1 MKKIFS
7 ILLSIIFA
15 ICLFCTLLLA
25 VVRTDFSYSA
35 ITKIAGE
42 ILKPVSKAEP
52 VNDGLF
58 YPGDVK
64 ITLAAYEEYG
74 DFDFSQ
80 LDLSSVD
87 MTNLDVNELVET
99 YLEAAIRETMEET
112 TVKTEEIEYLEKE
125 DYGTG
130 ICYWFYLKYLSGTPT
145 LGGEEKIRNNPDNS
159 YKVVLIDMKDID
171 KVNILGRGK
180 DLIKKCY
187 QKYKI

>member
-1 MKKIFS
+1 MYNKVGKNGDWMTVYEGKKRVVARGITF
-7 ILLSIIFA
+7 IDNNVLLIERYRREGNK
-15 ICLFCTLLLA
+15 LLHYF
-25 VVRTDFSYSA
+25 T
-35 ITKIAGE
+35 I
-42 ILKPVSKAEP
+42 
-52 VNDGLF
+52 
-58 YPGDVK
+58 PGGGV
-64 ITLAAYEEYG
+64 EE
-74 DFDFSQ
+74 
-80 LDLSSVD
+80 
-87 MTNLDVNELVET
+87 NET

-171 KVNILGRGK
+171 KVNILGRGR